1 MANKTLSHDSIAD
14 KLMTKASRIRAKKR
28 ADAFLK
34 RMTLDQLRK
43 DRKMT
48 QGKLALAMNTQQA
61 KFPVSKNAPKSNS
74 EHYAVP
80 LADTSRFAPS
90 SQTRTLNSRSP
101 NSVAPN
107 TDAKHVHPSMAGH
120 RSRLA
125 GQRERCFTRLGPRK
139 PALRNANGARH
150 HRSQDRRR
158 GALTLAV
165 SNRVLNASRESS
177 PRSVSNCTSSC
188 LRNRF
193 PLQPPDGRSRF
204 KTKRSY
210 RQARTHRRG
219 YSWLKP
225 GLELSGL
232 PLTQAAR
239 VFFPADF
246 FAERGA
252 SINRMRGGSPILI
265 RSASRWPTVI

>member
-1 MANKTLSHDSIAD
+1 LIREADKLYHDYLCTLQKFGASLSCIQNVRKDTMANKTLSHDSIAD

-101 NSVAPN
+101 NSVAPS
-107 TDAKHVHPSMAGH
+107 TDAKHVHP
-120 RSRLA
+120 
-125 GQRERCFTRLGPRK
+125 
-139 PALRNANGARH
+139 
-150 HRSQDRRR
+150 
-158 GALTLAV
+158 
-165 SNRVLNASRESS
+165 
-177 PRSVSNCTSSC
+177 
-188 LRNRF
+188 
-193 PLQPPDGRSRF
+193 
-204 KTKRSY
+204 
-210 RQARTHRRG
+210 
-219 YSWLKP
+219 
-225 GLELSGL
+225 
-232 PLTQAAR
+232 
-239 VFFPADF
+239 
-246 FAERGA
+246 
-252 SINRMRGGSPILI
+252 
-265 RSASRWPTVI
+265 